1 MLFWI
6 TLVMNTMRLNP
17 GAGVFGSANRALM
30 SWGRDTAMSRANA
43 RLVISSSRLDR
54 YCWVEVLL

>member
-6 TLVMNTMRLNP
+6 TPVMYVMRLKP
-17 GAGVFGSANRALM
+17 GGGLLGSANRALM
-30 SWGRDTAMSRANA
+30 SSGKEIAMSRANA